1 MQASRYRILGLVG
14 QGQFGR
20 VYCASDRRTGQ
31 LVALKELSHQRA
43 PTHQFLQELWF
54 IISLQ
59 HPHIAACLG
68 LEHIQTGRYLVMDY
82 CEGGTLRHL
91 LEQQNSLRL
100 QEAIN
105 LIIGVL
111 EGLHYA
117 HQRGIIHC
125 DIKPENILLTLQSQR
140 WHSKLSDFGIARR
153 LPTVGKLS
161 VPQKNL
167 MFTGGSPA
175 YMAPERF
182 YGLYSARSDIYAVG
196 IVLFEL
202 LMGDRPFHGLPGELM
217 SAQLNQRLQIP
228 TEIPEAL
235 KIILQKAL
243 EKLPARRY
251 SSAKEM
257 AEALRQ
263 VMDHPQIQN
272 LADFIIPWKN
282 SNSLPKNHS
291 RLEQVNPSVSPLLV
305 HHSISLS
312 SVQKTSFSLSCIA
325 NFPDLYTAFDQT
337 LEIWSTPLN
346 SSHSDQ
352 QIPICSQQQINFTE
366 PLLGIVPVKQGCC
379 VLTSPRIH
387 YFSSVQKKCKSLLNL
402 NKIQSLQPHHQQSAS
417 PDPSEETEDVNRL
430 KTTTSPKLFYKIA
443 IDQDSRYMA
452 LAISGQLRF
461 YSLTYPSNYPV
472 AKPMKKLSLP
482 VDQVPEILFLDRRHL
497 LSVWFNFKKQNFNMF
512 RIYTRR
518 GTPIGNLKLSI
529 PLKQLLP
536 TPQPY
541 TLLGLGLDDQ
551 PYLILLRLR
560 PLNVIRIPL
569 SSPPTVA
576 CATPWGYVIADQQG
590 KYTFF
595 DLEGSVIGC
604 DFGPVNPKALAFLE
618 NTGLAIVTYTE
629 KQAYLHFVQSINFE
643 KNL

>member
-91 LEQQNSLRL
+91 LEQPDSLRL
-100 QEAIN
+100 KEALN

-125 DIKPENILLTLQSQR
+125 DIKPENILLTLQSQG

-153 LPTVGKLS
+153 LPTVGQLS

-202 LMGDRPFHGLPGELM
+202 LMGDRPFQGLPGELM
-217 SAQLNQRLQIP
+217 WAQLNQRLQIP

-235 KIILQKAL
+235 QMIIQKSL

-263 VMDHPQIQN
+263 VMSSPQIQN
-272 LADFIIPWKN
+272 LADFIIPWKDP
-282 SNSLPKNHS
+282 NSLSKNSS
-291 RLEQVNPSVSPLLV
+291 RLGEINPSVSPLLV
-305 HHSISLS
+305 HHSISLPAVKQS
-312 SVQKTSFSLSCIA
+312 QFPLSCIA
-325 NFPDLYTAFDQT
+325 NFPYLYTAFNQT
-337 LEIWSTPLN
+337 LEIWSTPPN
-346 SSHSDQ
+346 SSPPDQ
-352 QIPICSQQQINFTE
+352 QIAICSQDQINCPE
-366 PLLGIVPVKQGCC
+366 PILGMVPIKQGCC
-379 VLTSPRIH
+379 VLTSHQIH
-387 YFSSVQKKCKSLLNL
+387 HFSPFQKNFQSLLNL
-402 NKIQSLQPHHQQSAS
+402 NTIQSLQPHRQPSSS
-417 PDPSEETEDVNRL
+417 PDPSEVYEDVNHL
-430 KTTTSPKLFYKIA
+430 KTITTPPLLYKIA
-443 IDQDSRYMA
+443 INQDSQYMA
-452 LAISGQLRF
+452 LAVSGQLRF
-461 YSLTYPSNYPV
+461 YSLTYPSDYPV
-472 AKPMKKLSLP
+472 AKLTKKLTLP
-482 VDQVPEILFLDRRHL
+482 VSQVPEVLFLDRRHI

-512 RIYTRR
+512 RVYTRR

-541 TLLGLGLDDQ
+541 TLLGLGLDEQ

-560 PLNVIRIPL
+560 PLSIMRIPL
-569 SSPPTVA
+569 TSPATVA
-576 CATPWGYVIADQQG
+576 CATRWGYVIGDQHG

-595 DLEGSVIGC
+595 DLEGSVIGY

-618 NTGLAIVTYTE
+618 KTGLAIVTYTE
-629 KQAYLHFVQSINFE
+629 KQGYLHFVKSLNFE
-643 KNL
+643 KDL